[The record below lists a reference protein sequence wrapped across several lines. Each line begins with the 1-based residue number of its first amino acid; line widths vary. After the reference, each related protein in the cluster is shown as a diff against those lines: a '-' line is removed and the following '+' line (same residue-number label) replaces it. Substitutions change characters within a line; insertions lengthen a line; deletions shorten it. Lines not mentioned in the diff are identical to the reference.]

1 MGVWR
6 ETFDRLNSLVVQ
18 MCHNDIAISYSKYA
32 KGLQSVPSCFIN
44 MSPFGIQSVIISFL
58 LDCKL
63 PGYDLYLIEINTKVF
78 VFSKEELGL

>member
-1 MGVWR
+1 M
-6 ETFDRLNSLVVQ
+6 VQ
-18 MCHNDIAISYSKYA
+18 TCHNDIAISYSKYM
-32 KGLQSVPSCFIN
+32 KELQVFPSCFIN

-58 LDCKL
+58 LKCKL

>member
-1 MGVWR
+1 M
-6 ETFDRLNSLVVQ
+6 VQ
-18 MCHNDIAISYSKYA
+18 TCHNDIAISYSKCT
-32 KGLQSVPSCFIN
+32 KELQAFPSCFIN

-58 LDCKL
+58 LNCKL